1 MALGAMV
8 SNNAAAAQGPI
19 FYDTVTV
26 VGDGAYPTGGSA
38 GLQAKLQTLRGDGRV
53 IITVSV
59 ADASGNVVS
68 YNALTDRLL
77 VYVQDAGG
85 ALAEVANATDLSAV
99 SLKLV
104 IVSK

>member
-8 SNNAAAAQGPI
+8 SNSAAAAQGPI
-19 FYDTVTV
+19 FFDTVTV
-26 VGDGAYPTGGSA
+26 VGDSTYPTSGST

-53 IITVSV
+53 IINVMV
-59 ADASGNVVS
+59 ADAAGYMVG
-68 YNALTDRLL
+68 YNALTDRLA
-77 VYVQDAGG
+77 VYNQDAGG
-85 ALAEVANATDLSAV
+85 ALAEVANTTDLSAV